1 MTICDIARLAGVSAS
16 TISRVINDKPG
27 VNENTRKRIRALL
40 EEYNYS
46 PNAAARSLV
55 MQASRFIGILI
66 EDIRVS
72 HHNESV
78 YVIEQEMTRRG
89 YTCITF
95 STGMDPL
102 CKLQYIQILE
112 QHRVEG
118 VFLIGS
124 MFAIDEVRQSIKRHL
139 TDIPVVVVNG
149 TLDGLSNAYSVL
161 IDEEQGTA
169 DCVSFLAGTG
179 RKRMTY
185 IMDVDTPSNLK
196 KRKGFC
202 DGLLRCGL
210 KTEAES
216 VFIAPGKETNP
227 RDAICRGRQA
237 TRQLLEARPDV
248 DGILCATDLLAIG
261 CMQELQA
268 HGISVPRQ
276 VAVAG
281 VDNTLYGQLFIP
293 ALTTLD
299 NKMAE
304 VSLTAAHVLLDVL
317 EGNSVCHKRML
328 FTEII
333 QRDST

>member
-1 MTICDIARLAGVSAS
+1 MTICDIASLAGVSAS
-16 TISRVINDKPG
+16 TISRVINGKPG
-27 VNENTRKRIRALL
+27 VKESTRKRIEELL

-55 MQASRFIGILI
+55 MQASRFVGILI

-78 YVIEQEMTRRG
+78 YVIEQEMTRQG

-102 CKLQYIQILE
+102 RKLQYIQILE
-112 QHRVEG
+112 QRRVEG
-118 VFLIGS
+118 LIMIGS
-124 MFAIDEVRQSIKRHL
+124 MFGISEVRQSIEQHL
-139 TDIPVVVVNG
+139 ADIPVVIVNG
-149 TLDGLSNAYSVL
+149 TLDGLPNAYSVL

-169 DCVSFLAGTG
+169 DCVALLADTG
-179 RKRMTY
+179 RCRMAY

-196 KRKGFC
+196 KQKGFC
-202 DGLLRCGL
+202 AGMLRCGL
-210 KTEAES
+210 NTNAES
-216 VFIAPGKETNP
+216 VFTAPGKETNP
-227 RDAICRGRQA
+227 RDSISRGRQA
-237 TRQLLEARPDV
+237 TRQLLQARPDV

-261 CMQELQA
+261 CIQELKA
-268 HGISVPRQ
+268 HGIAVPRQ
-276 VAVAG
+276 IAVAG
-281 VDNTLYGQLFIP
+281 VDNTLYGQLFTP

-304 VSLTAAHVLLDVL
+304 VSLTAARMMLDVL
-317 EGNSVCHKRML
+317 GGNDISHKRML
-328 FTEII
+328 FAEII